1 MLCVPLL
8 WQANIQS
15 FICGRQQRL
24 YDPGQAASIANGVC
38 KLPGDPAGSGQGQM
52 ETSIKTITDKPA
64 KTPAEPVFPVVQECT
79 DKNKTLSDNIQ
90 LKEDYKPVSIP
101 LVR

>member
-1 MLCVPLL
+1 
-8 WQANIQS
+8 
-15 FICGRQQRL
+15 
-24 YDPGQAASIANGVC
+24 
-38 KLPGDPAGSGQGQM
+38 M

-64 KTPAEPVFPVVQECT
+64 KTPAEPVFPEVQECT

-90 LKEDYKPVSIP
+90 LKEDYKPASIP